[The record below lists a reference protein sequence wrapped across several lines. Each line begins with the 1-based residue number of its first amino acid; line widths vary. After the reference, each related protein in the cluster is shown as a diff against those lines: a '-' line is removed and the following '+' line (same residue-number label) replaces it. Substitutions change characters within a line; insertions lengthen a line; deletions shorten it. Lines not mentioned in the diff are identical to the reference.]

1 MKKLYIEPSKRGL
14 HYNGRGVRG
23 RRASRRALVVRG
35 WRGEESERE
44 GWKSKQEK
52 PLGARGLVW
61 RAREKQLKWCTRKVE
76 AG

>member
-1 MKKLYIEPSKRGL
+1 MEG
-14 HYNGRGVRG
+14 GVG
-23 RRASRRALVVRG
+23 EEGEQKSVSCEGVEG
-35 WRGEESERE
+35 GEESERE

>member
-1 MKKLYIEPSKRGL
+1 ME
-14 HYNGRGVRG
+14 GVWG

-35 WRGEESERE
+35 LEGGEESERERE